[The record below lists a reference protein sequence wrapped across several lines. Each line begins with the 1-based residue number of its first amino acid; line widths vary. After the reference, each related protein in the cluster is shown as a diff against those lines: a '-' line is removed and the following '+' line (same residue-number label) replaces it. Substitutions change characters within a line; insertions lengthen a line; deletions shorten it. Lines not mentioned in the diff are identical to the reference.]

1 MSAVDD
7 IIFETMLRVENK
19 DIFVD
24 LKRNRSGVYLK
35 ISERNGNSRNTVL
48 IPASGILRLKKVL
61 DDVALATVKSTGVS
75 RERRNRIAG
84 DPEITSRSLY
94 VTGLTW
100 DTEEDELIQHFS
112 QAGAVNSAAIL
123 RQRRNGN
130 TKSSMGCGVVEYATR
145 ELAMEAVVSMN
156 ETELKGRT
164 IRCRED
170 RVPDEDESTSEEFQ
184 ATEGQPG
191 QSAVVAPRARTVRN
205 DTSARKL
212 TGGVAEPNKVFVTS
226 LTWDTTEDDLAEYFG
241 TAGAVTSAT
250 ILSTGKGRSM
260 GSGIVEF
267 AENASVAEAIAR
279 LSNVDFK
286 GRTIAVREYFQ

>member
-1 MSAVDD
+1 MSNVDD

-35 ISERNGNSRNTVL
+35 ISERNGSSRNTVL

-61 DDVALATVKSTGVS
+61 DEVALATVKTSGVS

-100 DTEEDELIQHFS
+100 DTEEDELIEHFTK
-112 QAGAVNSAAIL
+112 AGAVISAAIL

-145 ELAMEAVVSMN
+145 EIAVEAVAIMN
-156 ETELKGRT
+156 ETELKGRM

-170 RVPDEDESTSEEFQ
+170 RVPDDDEVAPEESPDVPHSTV
-184 ATEGQPG
+184 A
-191 QSAVVAPRARTVRN
+191 AVAPRTRTEN
-205 DTSARKL
+205 PTRKT
-212 TGGVAEPNKVFVTS
+212 TGSIAEPTKVFVTS
-226 LTWDTTEDDLAEYFG
+226 LTWDTTEDDLAQYFG
-241 TAGAVTSAT
+241 QIGTVSSTT
-250 ILSTGKGRSM
+250 VLSSRKGRSM

-267 AENASVAEAIAR
+267 ADKSSVAEAISR

-286 GRTIAVREYFQ
+286 GRVIAVREYFQ

>member
-1 MSAVDD
+1 MSNVDD

-35 ISERNGNSRNTVL
+35 ISERNGASRNTVL

-61 DDVALATVKSTGVS
+61 DDVALATVKTTGVS
-75 RERRNRIAG
+75 RERKNRIAG

-100 DTEEDELIQHFS
+100 DTEEDELIQHFT
-112 QAGAVNSAAIL
+112 QAGTVVSAAVL

-130 TKSSMGCGVVEYATR
+130 TKSSMGCGVVEFASR
-145 ELAMEAVVSMN
+145 EIAMAAVAIMN
-156 ETELKGRT
+156 ETELKGRM

-170 RVPDEDESTSEEFQ
+170 RVPDEEEAAVEEVPDARHGAV
-184 ATEGQPG
+184 ATV
-191 QSAVVAPRARTVRN
+191 SPRARVEPATKK
-205 DTSARKL
+205 TLGAI
-212 TGGVAEPNKVFVTS
+212 AEPTKVFVTS
-226 LTWDTTEDDLAEYFG
+226 LTWDTTEDDLAQYLG
-241 TAGAVTSAT
+241 LVGAVTSTT
-250 ILSTGKGRSM
+250 ILSSRKGRSM

-267 AENASVAEAIAR
+267 ADKASVAEAISR

-286 GRTIAVREYFQ
+286 GRVIAVREYFQ

>member
-1 MSAVDD
+1 MSTNKMSNVDD

-35 ISERNGNSRNTVL
+35 ISERNGASRNTVL

-61 DDVALATVKSTGVS
+61 DDVALATVKTTGVS
-75 RERRNRIAG
+75 RERKDRIAG

-100 DTEEDELIQHFS
+100 DTEEDELIQHFT
-112 QAGAVNSAAIL
+112 QAGTVVSAAVL

-130 TKSSMGCGVVEYATR
+130 TKSSMGCGVVEFASR
-145 ELAMEAVVSMN
+145 EIAMAAVAIMN
-156 ETELKGRT
+156 ETELKGRM

-170 RVPDEDESTSEEFQ
+170 RVPEEEEAAVEDVPDARHGAV
-184 ATEGQPG
+184 ATV
-191 QSAVVAPRARTVRN
+191 SPRARVEPATKK
-205 DTSARKL
+205 TLGAI
-212 TGGVAEPNKVFVTS
+212 AEPTKVFVTS
-226 LTWDTTEDDLAEYFG
+226 LTWDTTEDDLAQYFG
-241 TAGAVTSAT
+241 LVGAVTSTT
-250 ILSTGKGRSM
+250 ILSSRKGRSM

-267 AENASVAEAIAR
+267 ADKASVAEAISR

-286 GRTIAVREYFQ
+286 GRVIAVREYFQ